1 MQCHCDY
8 VLKVTYQTHKLISCI
23 IVKCSCFCFCSD
35 GPYLRKLHEVNPYEG
50 VELSKERIFVY
61 AKKSALQEIISAISK
76 RFSEFCDEPAGVV
89 TATRI
94 ADMKAWPIS
103 WDALKGINLLKIV
116 FKNVSLLS
124 LFLCF

>member
-1 MQCHCDY
+1 MNH
-8 VLKVTYQTHKLISCI
+8 
-23 IVKCSCFCFCSD
+23 
-35 GPYLRKLHEVNPYEG
+35 YEG

-103 WDALKGINLLKIV
+103 WDTLKGINLLKKV
-116 FKNVSLLS
+116 FKKVNLLS
-124 LFLCF
+124 LFLCFYSLTILFILFSVLLYHFGLVSSDTVFTSSFVSFGYIANFMKW

>member
-1 MQCHCDY
+1 M
-8 VLKVTYQTHKLISCI
+8 
-23 IVKCSCFCFCSD
+23 
-35 GPYLRKLHEVNPYEG
+35 RKLHEVNHYEG

-61 AKKSALQEIISAISK
+61 AKKKTALQEFISAISK

-103 WDALKGINLLKIV
+103 WDALKDTV
-116 FKNVSLLS
+116 FTSSFVSFGCIANS
-124 LFLCF
+124 MK

>member
-1 MQCHCDY
+1 MNH
-8 VLKVTYQTHKLISCI
+8 
-23 IVKCSCFCFCSD
+23 
-35 GPYLRKLHEVNPYEG
+35 YEG

-61 AKKSALQEIISAISK
+61 AKKNPALQEFISAISK

-103 WDALKGINLLKIV
+103 WDALKDFGDKELQLLLNHFKTPLLAAGISIEEAEIEWTPLK
-116 FKNVSLLS
+116 KKW
-124 LFLCF
+124 FLKVI

>member
-1 MQCHCDY
+1 MK
-8 VLKVTYQTHKLISCI
+8 VLNYQK
-23 IVKCSCFCFCSD
+23 KE
-35 GPYLRKLHEVNPYEG
+35 YLYMP
-50 VELSKERIFVY
+50 
-61 AKKSALQEIISAISK
+61 KKKPALQEFISAISK
-76 RFSEFCDEPAGVV
+76 RFSEFCDKQAGVV

-116 FKNVSLLS
+116 FKKVNLLS

>member
-1 MQCHCDY
+1 M
-8 VLKVTYQTHKLISCI
+8 
-23 IVKCSCFCFCSD
+23 
-35 GPYLRKLHEVNPYEG
+35 RKLHEVNHYEG

-61 AKKSALQEIISAISK
+61 AKKKTALQEFISAISK

-94 ADMKAWPIS
+94 VDMKAWPIS

-116 FKNVSLLS
+116 FKKVNLLS